1 MIVLE
6 AFIVKL
12 CRLFIIRE
20 YNTLCQD
27 TKFRM
32 KLIILKYLI
41 LADMKKL
48 FILTIIVAFTQVCV
62 AQKKS
67 KKDYLVTISTQFGD
81 MQLVL
86 FDETPKHKANFI
98 KLAKEGF
105 YNGTLFHRVI
115 DGFMIQGGDPASKT
129 AKAGD
134 PLGEGDLGYTIPA
147 EFNDKLF
154 HKKGVIAAA
163 RDNNPQKASSASQF
177 YLAQGKVFKEE
188 DFAAVERRTGRP
200 VPAAQ
205 KEVYK
210 TIGGIPHLDQNYTV
224 YGTVI
229 KGLDIIDT
237 IAKQPKDSRDRPA
250 KDIPMQVKL
259 KKMRKKKITKQ
270 YGYQYT

>member
-1 MIVLE
+1 
-6 AFIVKL
+6 
-12 CRLFIIRE
+12 
-20 YNTLCQD
+20 
-27 TKFRM
+27 M
-32 KLIILKYLI
+32 KKICILTLI
-41 LADMKKL
+41 LACAQL
-48 FILTIIVAFTQVCV
+48 GF

-67 KKDYLVTISTQFGD
+67 KKDHLITISTQYGD

-86 FDETPKHKANFI
+86 FDETPKHKANFL
-98 KLAKEGF
+98 KLAEEGF
-105 YNGTLFHRVI
+105 YNGTLFHRII
-115 DGFMIQGGDPASKT
+115 DGFMIQGGDPDSKK
-129 AKAGD
+129 AKPGD

-188 DFAAVERRTGRP
+188 DFAAVERRTGRS
-200 VPAAQ
+200 VPADR

-210 TIGGIPHLDQNYTV
+210 TLGGVPHLDQNYTV

-229 KGLDIIDT
+229 KGLEIIDK
-237 IAKQPKDSRDRPA
+237 IAQQPKDSRDRPS
-250 KDIPMQVKL
+250 KDIPMKVTV

-270 YGYQYT
+270 YGYQYQ

>member
-1 MIVLE
+1 
-6 AFIVKL
+6 
-12 CRLFIIRE
+12 
-20 YNTLCQD
+20 
-27 TKFRM
+27 
-32 KLIILKYLI
+32 
-41 LADMKKL
+41 MKKISIL
-48 FILTIIVAFTQVCV
+48 LCILTLSQLAF

-67 KKDYLVTISTQFGD
+67 KKDQLVTISTPFGD

-86 FDETPKHKANFI
+86 FDETPKHKANFL
-98 KLAKEGF
+98 KLAQEGF
-105 YNGTLFHRVI
+105 YNGTLFHRI
-115 DGFMIQGGDPASKT
+115 IEGFMIQGGDPDSKT
-129 AKAGD
+129 AKPGE

-200 VPAAQ
+200 VPVDR

-210 TIGGIPHLDQNYTV
+210 HIGGIPHLDQNYTV

-229 KGLDIIDT
+229 NGLEVIDK
-237 IAKQPKDSRDRPA
+237 IAQQPKDSRDRPA
-250 KDIPMQVKL
+250 KDIPMKVTV
-259 KKMRKKKITKQ
+259 KKMRKKKITRQ
-270 YGYQYT
+270 YGYKYS